1 MSEFDNVVKLRLNS
15 LYGRSGD
22 QHRRYAF
29 RVGFRGYG
37 RLYAA
42 AQYVGCDELLGNL
55 IRIRVKYPL
64 WHYGDILIRELQMKI
79 WEVEELPK
87 LFDLHAESVCTHRL
101 SSADDLLRFAKKA
114 KIGWGLS
121 AK

>member
-1 MSEFDNVVKLRLNS
+1 MNGYFHLPFHALD
-15 LYGRSGD
+15 GRYNFVRFSRGCG
-22 QHRRYAF
+22 RVYAIGQ
-29 RVGFRGYG
+29 RIGYD
-37 RLYAA
+37 
-42 AQYVGCDELLGNL
+42 VLLGNL
-55 IRIRVKYPL
+55 IRMRLKYPL

-101 SSADDLLRFAKKA
+101 SSVDDLLRFAEKA

-121 AK
+121 VK